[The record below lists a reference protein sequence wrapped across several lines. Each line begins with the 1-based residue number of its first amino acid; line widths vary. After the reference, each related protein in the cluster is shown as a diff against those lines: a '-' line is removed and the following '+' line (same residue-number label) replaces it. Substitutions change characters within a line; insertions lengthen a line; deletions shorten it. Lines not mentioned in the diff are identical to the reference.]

1 MTNDGAA
8 AAGDEG
14 ENGAAAGADG
24 NGALDVLV
32 NDEDAVATVG
42 KMKALRLGWTM
53 GRVTP
58 RRRRM
63 SKALLLRWGLMA
75 ALLLRCRKDEKRRAR
90 VVKSMAAGHGRGAVG
105 GVAS

>member
-24 NGALDVLV
+24 NDALDVLV
-32 NDEDAVATVG
+32 NDEGAVATVG
-42 KMKALRLGWTM
+42 KMKALLLGWTM

>member
-1 MTNDGAA
+1 MLRRKVMTNEGAA

-63 SKALLLRWGLMA
+63 SKALLLR
-75 ALLLRCRKDEKRRAR
+75 
-90 VVKSMAAGHGRGAVG
+90 
-105 GVAS
+105 